1 MWVGKRDFGGGFTHY
16 SGFNRQKPVWT
27 LYKGA
32 LNSAKRVIYI
42 LWKRSFNAGL
52 KVKLDLDDAKSRLYE
67 VKYRFIENIYDLANS
82 YINLLITT
90 NSLENLKLVD
100 RVLNR

>member
-1 MWVGKRDFGGGFTHY
+1 MEK
-16 SGFNRQKPVWT
+16 
-27 LYKGA
+27 
-32 LNSAKRVIYI
+32 
-42 LWKRSFNAGL
+42 SFNAGL
-52 KVKLDLDDAKSRLYE
+52 KSKLDLDDAKSRLYE

-100 RVLNR
+100 RVLNRYRSIFKDIN

>member
-1 MWVGKRDFGGGFTHY
+1 VEK
-16 SGFNRQKPVWT
+16 
-27 LYKGA
+27 
-32 LNSAKRVIYI
+32 
-42 LWKRSFNAGL
+42 SFNAGL
-52 KVKLDLDDAKSRLYE
+52 KSKLDLDDAKSRLYE

>member
-1 MWVGKRDFGGGFTHY
+1 VEK
-16 SGFNRQKPVWT
+16 
-27 LYKGA
+27 
-32 LNSAKRVIYI
+32 
-42 LWKRSFNAGL
+42 SFNAGL
-52 KVKLDLDDAKSRLYE
+52 KSKLDLDDAKSRLYE

-100 RVLNR
+100 RVLNRYRSIFKDIN